1 MGLTLRAGLRRSCP
15 IPSGTVGTISRQRE
29 KESGTRKV
37 GKFPGQREKEIP
49 DEPSSSRQVQDST
62 PPLSVIPAVF
72 NSQTAGQ
79 AGIQLPLHK
88 TRMDPGLRRDDEQG
102 QHSCKLDDAP
112 PQRLALQAI
121 RDANVR
127 AGILP
132 SQSCIRGNDKQVQDG
147 TFPLSVIPAQ
157 AGIHLDFEQKE
168 LDDAPPQRLPLRSIR
183 DANVRSGIL
192 PAQSGLRRDD
202 ENEKRR
208 VGQLDALR
216 RLIRARERPQRTLQP
231 KRALSPPA
239 GDEIAPGLRY
249 VETRLAYP
257 AGATIGVPAIDEAP
271 IDRRRLLCF
280 DTETTGLA
288 GGVGTR
294 AFMIGVAAWADDVLT
309 VRQLYLTAIA
319 GERAMLQLFAD
330 WLQED
335 TILVSYNGKS
345 YDAPLLKGRLRLS
358 RVAHR
363 LAGLPHIDWLHPTR
377 RIYKGHLPNCKLAT
391 IEREVLRI
399 VREDDL
405 PGSEAP
411 AAWLAYLR
419 GQSSINLARVIE
431 HNRQDVITLMR
442 LGDHITSL

>member
-15 IPSGTVGTISRQRE
+15 IPSGTVGTFSRVQE
-29 KESGTRKV
+29 KEQGAQAMSTLFRERENDVPTERPRWIASPAGGRQNGRTAVLCSECCPQGERQGGCEYTCRQADEGGPPQQETRFD
-37 GKFPGQREKEIP
+37 GKTAS
-49 DEPSSSRQVQDST
+49 PSS
-62 PPLSVIPAVF
+62 PAADF
-72 NSQTAGQ
+72 
-79 AGIQLPLHK
+79 P
-88 TRMDPGLRRDDEQG
+88 REQG
-102 QHSCKLDDAP
+102 K
-112 PQRLALQAI
+112 
-121 RDANVR
+121 
-127 AGILP
+127 
-132 SQSCIRGNDKQVQDG
+132 RGTV
-147 TFPLSVIPAQ
+147 
-157 AGIHLDFEQKE
+157 
-168 LDDAPPQRLPLRSIR
+168 
-183 DANVRSGIL
+183 
-192 PAQSGLRRDD
+192 
-202 ENEKRR
+202 
-208 VGQLDALR
+208 DALR
-216 RLIRARERPQRTLQP
+216 RLLRARERPRQAASSR
-231 KRALSPPA
+231 RVLSPPA
-239 GDEIAPGLRY
+239 GDEIAPGLHQ

-257 AGATIGVPAIDEAP
+257 ASAMIGVPVLDGLP
-271 IDRRRLLCF
+271 VDRTRLLCF

-294 AFMIGVAAWADDVLT
+294 AFMIGVAAWADGVLT

-345 YDAPLLKGRLRLS
+345 YDAPLLKGRLRLN